1 MVEPVVESDVVGVVV
16 WLDVRELVM
25 VVVGVVVTVN
35 VGVIVGVLV
44 ALVVGELVAVDV
56 PLLVA
61 DVVGDEVPVVVG
73 VVVVVMVVV
82 GLVVRV
88 DVMVVVGVV
97 TSQLRNDPSWYAS
110 AIMFSV
116 ATVASQPELS
126 NRNFPNAQPTVSFAP
141 AGPRYSRTMALT
153 AVAVWVQL
161 LAATST
167 VLSATALA
175 SHVTVLAADGHVAR
189 ARLSML
195 ACAGQL
201 NLVSTAMKRV
211 LPCTQ

>member
-1 MVEPVVESDVVGVVV
+1 MVVGDVERDVVRVVLWLVVKEVVRDDVGVLVGLVVGVV
-16 WLDVRELVM
+16 DR
-25 VVVGVVVTVN
+25 VVVRDVVCVVV
-35 VGVIVGVLV
+35 L
-44 ALVVGELVAVDV
+44 LVVGLVVN
-56 PLLVA
+56 
-61 DVVGDEVPVVVG
+61 
-73 VVVVVMVVV
+73 VVV